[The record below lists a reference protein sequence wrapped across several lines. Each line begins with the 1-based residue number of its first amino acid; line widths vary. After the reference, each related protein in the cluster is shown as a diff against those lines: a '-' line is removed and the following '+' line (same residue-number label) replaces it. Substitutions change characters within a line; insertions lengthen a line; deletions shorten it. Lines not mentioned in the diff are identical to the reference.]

1 MKRVS
6 TGVNKMKNWQVLFGL
21 DDVKYFETSEQAVAF
36 AMTLETSYSI
46 APVWQ
51 GGNTI

>member
-1 MKRVS
+1 
-6 TGVNKMKNWQVLFGL
+6 MKNWQVMFGL

-46 APVWQ
+46 APVYR
-51 GGNTI
+51 GGMEI